1 MSSQSPARFFKRS
14 PLTIHCSPLNP
25 YVSPHLKVSLRNLL
39 KYKLQNAISILALAV
54 GMVTLAATHFVLMH
68 FGNPAI
74 CDGAVPAELA
84 LGYVLSAQ
92 LGRAPHNPNPT
103 FSSPPRHQDGTYPPH
118 NLKTS

>member
-14 PLTIHCSPLNP
+14 LLTIHCSPLNP
-25 YVSPHLKVSLRNLL
+25 YVSPHLKISLRNLL

-74 CDGAVPAELA
+74 CDGAVPVELA
-84 LGYVLSAQ
+84 QGYVLSAP
-92 LGRAPHNPNPT
+92 LGRAPHNHNPS
-103 FSSPPRHQDGTYPPH
+103 FSSPHRPSGWF
-118 NLKTS
+118 L